1 MSLGMRWF
9 EPNRRRQHAVVMK
22 LVDIS
27 DLKSGDRNV
36 VWVQL
41 PSAAPMG
48 IWWNVDTPVLETGDR
63 DVVRVRVSLSPPII
77 KIKAAGHRL
86 RRHKYSKEDNYS
98 GPYVVV
104 V

>member
-1 MSLGMRWF
+1 MRWF
-9 EPNRRRQHAVVMK
+9 EPNRRRQYAVVMK

-63 DVVRVRVSLSPPII
+63 DVVRVRVSLSPPICGSSTTDSI
-77 KIKAAGHRL
+77 PDCH
-86 RRHKYSKEDNYS
+86 S
-98 GPYVVV
+98 GDWVSITHYHTNKNK
-104 V
+104 